1 MGRESGWKLLRRRL
15 KEVYLI
21 SADSF
26 RPRDEWLVKELLAQ
40 VQQLV
45 ERLEALGGLTDEQ
58 YMALADLEALSEELD
73 LAPTPARRALPW
85 VLRVE
90 RWLLGHWEGIQ
101 DESVR

>member
-45 ERLEALGGLTDEQ
+45 ERLEALGG
-58 YMALADLEALSEELD
+58 AD
-73 LAPTPARRALPW
+73 R
-85 VLRVE
+85 
-90 RWLLGHWEGIQ
+90 
-101 DESVR
+101 